1 MKNNY
6 GGNGQ
11 DHNREMEMRMAMFGR
26 ANSDGPVASEDH
38 LPSGGLAPGTGEPH
52 Q

>member
-26 ANSDGPVASEDH
+26 ANSDGPVASVNH
-38 LPSGGLAPGTGEPH
+38 MNANAAGRTKPRAA
-52 Q
+52 